1 MAPAL
6 RIHGLAYILTDT
18 AQGSV
23 MGYHVA
29 CSGAELIQRLCTDPD
44 RFLGRPHALHMM
56 ALCTMVDDEV
66 VDWLMQYE
74 MALDSLTGPDAA
86 FLLFYN
92 EAELRATASPAP
104 DHENTPTVQ
113 RVQISAEVLRG
124 GTHAVDEV
132 VRYQAG
138 IWRSRDILVQ
148 SMTYESDAI
157 ARELG
162 ILDRLPCIVLF
173 DDPRS
178 DEFYLLPLDDP
189 GDILSE
195 IRKLLAAYQ
204 KGEANTEYFKALREW
219 HEANDRLT
227 MVRTIAERLKA
238 EYFAPGGQSAYK
250 KADER
255 LARAEAEL
263 LAGRQKAFRQQVNLV
278 WSHDPPGMT
287 WPEIRRISDRIAELR
302 RVAAALEHGK
312 GDRAAS
318 HASAMGVDW
327 PTNDL
332 PDLAQALTREADSL
346 TEQLMTKLGRFAET
360 ATDGEPE
367 WQRAERACRNL
378 QYLLRQQLEI
388 LGTIPRPSVRS
399 YVGKVIS
406 RRRRKSASQIV
417 RLSATKALDRGPNLL
432 DAVSK
437 GINLLS
443 K

>member
-1 MAPAL
+1 
-6 RIHGLAYILTDT
+6 
-18 AQGSV
+18 
-23 MGYHVA
+23 MGYQVA
-29 CSGAELIQRLCTDPD
+29 CSGAELIRRFCTDPD
-44 RFLGRPHALHMM
+44 GFLGKPHALHMM

-92 EAELRATASPAP
+92 EAELRATVSPAP
-104 DHENTPTVQ
+104 DHENVPTIQQVE
-113 RVQISAEVLRG
+113 ISAEVLRG
-124 GTHAVDEV
+124 GTHAVEEV
-132 VRYQAG
+132 VRYQPG

-162 ILDRLPCIVLF
+162 VLDRLPCIVLF

-178 DEFYLLPLDDP
+178 DEFYLLPLDDDL
-189 GDILSE
+189 GGVLRE

-204 KGEANTEYFKALREW
+204 KGEANTEYFQALHEW
-219 HEANDRLT
+219 HTVNDRLT

-238 EYFAPGGQSAYK
+238 EYFAPGGQSAYR

-302 RVAAALEHGK
+302 RVAAALEHSE

-318 HASAMGVDW
+318 HACAMGVDW
-327 PTNDL
+327 LTNDL
-332 PDLAQALTREADSL
+332 PDLTQALTREADSL

-378 QYLLRQQLEI
+378 HHLLEQQLEI

-399 YVGKVIS
+399 YVGQIVS
-406 RRRRKSASQIV
+406 RRRRKSASRII
-417 RLSATKALDRGPNLL
+417 RLSATRALDRGPNLL